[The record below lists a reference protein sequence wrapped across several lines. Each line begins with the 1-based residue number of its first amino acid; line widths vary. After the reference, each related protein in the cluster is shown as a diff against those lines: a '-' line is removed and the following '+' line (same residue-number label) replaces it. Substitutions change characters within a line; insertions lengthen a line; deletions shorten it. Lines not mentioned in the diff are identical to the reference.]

1 MLNRH
6 AIVLF
11 LGSAAILTLAPI
23 PAPAYGLTGLADLTM
38 LIGLLL
44 DVDQPGPRAGLARLL
59 QAAGVVLAF
68 AAAATAATSPAFALA
83 QTGIALAVLGVLFEM
98 SIGYRALRFGIASQA
113 LGDALY
119 LLGFALAIAVRVRA
133 PSSRGWVFIALTGVI
148 SVFAAAYNLQLQLR
162 RLRDRQAGWRYRVLS
177 VAGPSLRL
185 RTPSGE
191 AQIQWSDVRAVKRLD
206 GRHLLLILPAPLPP
220 SLAQSGLP
228 VDELRRAEAGDATEK
243 SVPDQYAFILH
254 EQEIG
259 RALPRAEEEFR
270 RLAASFK
277 DSVKELGVS
286 T

>member
-11 LGSAAILTLAPI
+11 LGSAGILTLAPI
-23 PAPAYGLTGLADLTM
+23 PASAYGLTGLADLTM

-44 DVDQPGPRAGLARLL
+44 DVDQPGPRAGLARLV

-68 AAAATAATSPAFALA
+68 AAVVTAAGSPAFALA
-83 QTGIALAVLGVLFEM
+83 QAGIALAVLGVLFEM
-98 SIGYRALRFGIASQA
+98 SSGYRALRLGVASQA
-113 LGDALY
+113 VGDVLY
-119 LLGFALAIAVRVRA
+119 LVGFGLAIALRARA
-133 PSSRGWVFIALTGVI
+133 PSSRGWVFIALVGVI
-148 SVFAAAYNLQLQLR
+148 SVLTAAYNLQLQLR

-177 VAGPSLRL
+177 ATGPSLRL

-191 AQIQWSDVRAVKRLD
+191 AEIQWSQVRSVQRLD
-206 GRHLLLILPAPLPP
+206 RRHLLLILPAPLPP

-228 VDELRRAEAGDATEK
+228 LDELRRADVDPDAA
-243 SVPDQYAFILH
+243 SIPDQYAFILH

-259 RALPRAEEEFR
+259 RALPGAEEEFR

-277 DSVKELGVS
+277 GPTQELGAS